1 MEIKVPQT
9 LSYSPLFHRASS
21 KVSDQLE
28 SRMTFV
34 RNQSSKYALP
44 PNLAKSLAQE
54 DPFILSVT
62 VLYFIGFCGVPV
74 RRAGFD
80 VQFHKTGDSSAA
92 PYKYIPKRRLEAWL
106 LAAWQ
111 AINTTCAKIRKNPRR
126 LCGEWIS
133 YDHSIV

>member
-44 PNLAKSLAQE
+44 ANLAKSLA
-54 DPFILSVT
+54 
-62 VLYFIGFCGVPV
+62 
-74 RRAGFD
+74 
-80 VQFHKTGDSSAA
+80 
-92 PYKYIPKRRLEAWL
+92 
-106 LAAWQ
+106 
-111 AINTTCAKIRKNPRR
+111 KNN
-126 LCGEWIS
+126 LTH
-133 YDHSIV
+133 DQ